1 MKKKVHIVDDHAI
14 FSNALSI
21 LINQFDDYE
30 VDFCGANGKELIFR
44 LQNDKLSL
52 PDIILLDLNMP
63 VMSGEETMDWM
74 KKHKPEIPVL
84 VLTMQDNDQLMIN
97 MLSKGVQGYLLKDI
111 SPIILKKA
119 LDDTLSFGYYHTP
132 KVSLALIKSLNYPI
146 NSIHDLK
153 DHELD
158 LLKLCCSDKTYKE
171 IADIMHLSPKTI
183 DGYRHNLFTKLD
195 VKSRV
200 GLVLYAIKNKI
211 ITL

>member
-30 VDFCGANGKELIFR
+30 VDFCGANGNELIVR

-63 VMSGEETMDWM
+63 VMSGEETMDWL
-74 KKHKPEIPVL
+74 KKHNPNIPVL
-84 VLTMQDNDQLMIN
+84 VLSMQDNDQLMIN

-132 KVSLALIKSLNYPI
+132 KVSKALINSLHFPKSNM
-146 NSIHDLK
+146 HDLK
-153 DHELD
+153 ENELQ
-158 LLKLCCSDKTYKE
+158 LLKLCCSENTYKE

-183 DGYRHNLFTKLD
+183 DGYRDTLFTKLN

-200 GLVLYAIKNKI
+200 GLVLYAIKHKI